1 MRRHELEHLIVDVM
15 LQHKIV
21 DGAAVQ
27 ERIGLLPA
35 SLDQKNRLHAW
46 VGARMPDA
54 K

>member
-21 DGAAVQ
+21 NGATVQ
-27 ERIGLLPA
+27 ERIGLLPI
-35 SLDQKNRLHAW
+35 SPEQKNRLHAW
-46 VGARMPDA
+46 VGARMSDD